1 LEYIVKNPVG
11 SRLISV
17 LTLTIALALVLATPL
32 SAHAAEPE
40 DAWSAVSVQVYDLEP
55 DKEPT
60 LVMSALTRD
69 EVELPADVAIAVPK
83 GATLTWIGQVI
94 DGMDPNSWPAIEGAS
109 LDEFD
114 EYDVVSFTLTDSRRA
129 QLEFAVPEGFVTDD
143 NGLRTVNLEWIS
155 AGEAVRA
162 RVGISTP
169 HQYHMEDVDPEP
181 VVEVR
186 MSDIFYSVET
196 SPVAE
201 GSVLTISGT
210 MVAGE
215 APELV
220 EMREAQ
226 QEAMEA
232 EAATGAAEPEAIS
245 EPVEVD
251 IDTGFTIP
259 PTAIIL
265 GLLVAAIGVLV
276 FLIYRNMQSQAAEP
290 AEDDEY
296 EDDESEY
303 EADEEDSVDEVAV
316 GEDDAPAEDSAD
328 DADWGD
334 VDVGDE

>member
-1 LEYIVKNPVG
+1 MA
-11 SRLISV
+11 V
-17 LTLTIALALVLATPL
+17 LTLTLAVVLVLAAPL

-40 DAWSAVSVQVYDLEP
+40 DAWSAISVQVYDLEP

-60 LVMSALTRD
+60 LVMSALTLP

-83 GATLTWIGQVI
+83 GATLTWIGEVI
-94 DGMDPNSWPAIEGAS
+94 DGMDPNSWPAISGAT

-114 EYDVVSFTLTDSRRA
+114 EYDVVNFTLTDSKRA
-129 QLEFAVPEGFVTDD
+129 QLEFAVPEGFVIDE
-143 NGLRTVNLEWIS
+143 GGVRTVNIEWIS
-155 AGEAVRA
+155 AGESVRA

-169 HQYHMEDVDPEP
+169 HQYHMEDLDPEP

-186 MSDIFYSVET
+186 MSDIFYSAET
-196 SPVAE
+196 SPVVE

-210 MVAGE
+210 LVSGE

-232 EAATGAAEPEAIS
+232 EAATDAAEPELIS

-259 PTAIIL
+259 PMAIVV
-265 GLLVAAIGVLV
+265 GLLVAAIGVLA
-276 FLIYRNMQSQAAEP
+276 FLIYRNVQSQSGEP
-290 AEDDEY
+290 ATDAEDEDA
-296 EDDESEY
+296 EDDESEE
-303 EADEEDSVDEVAV
+303 EADDDVVVTEEATA
-316 GEDDAPAEDSAD
+316 DDGALAEDASD
-328 DADWGD
+328 SDWGD
-334 VDVGDE
+334 VDMGDE